1 MRTTELAKGI
11 YWVGAIDWDVR
22 DFHGYSTYRGTT
34 YNAFLIV
41 DEKITLFDT
50 VKSSH
55 IEDLLRHIRAIV
67 DPEKIDYLVVNHV
80 EMDHS
85 GSLPEMME
93 IIKPEKLICSPM
105 GHKAILDHFHRE
117 DWPYEVVKSGDEIS
131 LGKRTIQFL
140 ETRMLHW
147 PDSMFSYIKEDGIL
161 FSSDAFGQH
170 YATSERFD
178 DEVSMPEVM
187 HESAKYYANILYL
200 YSPLIR
206 KLLKTVGEMN
216 LDIKMIAPDHGV
228 IWRSH
233 IGTILKA
240 YDEWSRNTFDKKALV
255 IYDTMWHSTEEMAKA
270 IAVGLEETGV
280 STRMINLKVH
290 HRSDVMTEILK
301 ARAVIL
307 GSSTLNNGLLPR
319 MAGFL
324 MYMRGLKPANKIGAS
339 FGSYGWS
346 GEAVN
351 LMNTSLLEM
360 KIDVIEEGLRLKYVP
375 AAEQLEECREM
386 GRRIGQAVLD
396 SSNEGE

>member
-105 GHKAILDHFHRE
+105 GHKALLDHFHRE
-117 DWPYEVVKSGDEIS
+117 DWPFEVVKSGDEIS
-131 LGKRTIQFL
+131 IGKRTIQFL

-178 DEVSMPEVM
+178 DEASMPEVM

-206 KLLKTVGEMN
+206 KLLKTVTEMN

-233 IGTILKA
+233 IGSILKA

-270 IAVGLEETGV
+270 IAIGLEETGV

-351 LMNTSLLEM
+351 LMNNSLLEM

-375 AAEQLEECREM
+375 ADEQLEECREM

>member
-1 MRTTELAKGI
+1 MHTTELAKGI

-34 YNAFLIV
+34 YNAFLII

-50 VKSSH
+50 VKRSH
-55 IEDLLRHIRAIV
+55 MDDLLRHIRAII
-67 DPEKIDYLVVNHV
+67 DPAKIDYLVVNHV

-85 GSLPEMME
+85 GALPEMME

-105 GHKAILDHFHRE
+105 GHKAIVAHFHRE
-117 DWPYEVVKSGDEIS
+117 DWPFEVVKSGDEIS
-131 LGKRTIQFL
+131 MGKRTIQFL

-178 DEVSMPEVM
+178 DEVLLPEVM
-187 HESAKYYANILYL
+187 HESAKYYANILCL

-206 KLLKTVGEMN
+206 KLLKTVSEMN

-228 IWRSH
+228 IWRSN
-233 IGTILKA
+233 IETIIKA
-240 YDEWSRNTFDKKALV
+240 YDRWSQNLSSKKALI

-280 STRMINLKVH
+280 STSMVNLKVH
-290 HRSDVMTEILK
+290 HRSDVMTQVLEAK
-301 ARAVIL
+301 AVVL

-324 MYMRGLKPANKIGAS
+324 MYMRGLKPTNKFGAS

-351 LMNTSLLEM
+351 LMNSALLEM

-375 AAEQLEECREM
+375 DASNLEECREM
-386 GRRIGQAVLD
+386 GKRIGQAVLNSCD
-396 SSNEGE
+396 DCQ